1 MQNVPAFQLDSR
13 DADNGL
19 RRGRIHVLKAG
30 TWPAHPRDLTL
41 TDSDLAAIAA
51 AYDPGAYQAPVVIG
65 HPENDH
71 PAYGWVLGLS
81 LAADGLWAEAEVTPS
96 LVDAIE
102 GGHYRTVSV
111 SLWPPGASGNPK
123 PEGWSLKHIGFLGAK
138 PPAVKGLVPLKLAAA
153 DGGEA
158 ITYSFCFMETEMSD
172 KDKGAADAAAREAEL
187 TQKAATLAEREK
199 QIAARELQ
207 MKRTSWRAQ
216 VQAHVQ
222 AGRVLPAEVD
232 GLVALM
238 ERLDDQAVTL
248 AEAEQPALGVLTGF
262 LERLP
267 ARVDLSERS
276 AADADAPTVQPFKVP
291 PGYTL
296 AEGSARVHA
305 AAVAWQAKHPNTDFL
320 AAVRAVSAH

>member
-1 MQNVPAFQLDSR
+1 MQTLAAFQLESR
-13 DADNGL
+13 DAADGL

-51 AYDPGAYQAPVVIG
+51 AYEPAAYQAPVVIG

-71 PAYGWVLGLS
+71 PAYGWALGLS
-81 LAADGLWAEAEVTPS
+81 LADDGLWAEVEVTPE

-102 GGHYRTVSV
+102 AGHYRTVSV

-138 PPAVKGLVPLKLAAA
+138 PPAVKGLAPLKLSAA
-153 DGGEA
+153 DAAES
-158 ITYSFCFMETEMSD
+158 ITYSFSMERDMSEN
-172 KDKGAADAAAREAEL
+172 DKGAADAAAREAEL
-187 TQKAATLAEREK
+187 AKKAATLAERER
-199 QIAARELQ
+199 QIAARELE
-207 MKRTSWRAQ
+207 MKRASWKAQ
-216 VQAHVQ
+216 VQTHVQ

-248 AEAEQPALGVLTGF
+248 AESEQPALGVLTGF

-267 ARVDLSERS
+267 ARVDLSER
-276 AADADAPTVQPFKVP
+276 APGDGIPEAKPFKAP

-296 AEGSARVHA
+296 AEDGARTHA
-305 AAVAWQAKHPNTDFL
+305 AALAFQAKHPGTDFL
-320 AAVRAVSAH
+320 AAVRAVTAH